1 MSPDAGR
8 PHHRTA
14 QARSWRQFRILLHAD
29 ELHPVMGAGHGGVA
43 EGVGDADRVG
53 RVHQGLVI
61 SAGVDPV
68 SKIVSVHRP

>member
-1 MSPDAGR
+1 MTREGPGR
-8 PHHRTA
+8 TIA
-14 QARSWRQFRILLHAD
+14 QPESGKVTTVSALLGGE
-29 ELHPVMGAGHGGVA
+29 ELHSRGAGDDGVA